1 MPRDPRTLIFV
12 GIKKSVLALDER
24 TGVEV
29 WRVDLSGSD
38 FVTVHWDGEAL
49 IAANNG
55 EVFRLDPLS
64 GAPMWHNGLKG
75 LGRGPVTLASSR
87 APSAGSGAD
96 GAAEKKR
103 RDQRHAAAASAG
115 Y

>member
-1 MPRDPRTLIFV
+1 MPRDPQTLIFV
-12 GIKKSVLALDER
+12 GIKKSVVALDER

-29 WRVDLSGSD
+29 WRADLSGSD
-38 FVTVHWDGEAL
+38 FVTVHWDGVTL
-49 IAANNG
+49 VAANNG

-64 GAPMWHNGLKG
+64 GTPIWHNKLKG

-87 APSAGSGAD
+87 APSPAAD
-96 GAAEKKR
+96 GGVAVEKKR
-103 RDQRHAAAASAG
+103 RDQRAAAAAAAT